1 MSEVLYEERGRV
13 AIVTWNRPDAMNT
26 FTYEMRVGLIDAFK
40 KIAAAEHI
48 RAVVLTGAGRGFSAG
63 ADLNGLPPSG
73 VKVAAMLE
81 EEFGRIKTFLETE
94 EVPSDAQRTEESRR
108 S

>member
-1 MSEVLYEERGRV
+1 M
-13 AIVTWNRPDAMNT
+13 
-26 FTYEMRVGLIDAFK
+26 MRIGIIDAFK

-63 ADLNGLPPSG
+63 ADLQRLPPAG

-81 EEFGRIKTFLETE
+81 EGLRLPAFS
-94 EVPSDAQRTEESRR
+94 PSPKAIRN
-108 S
+108 